1 MFSIS
6 CQKNFSSN
14 LWCFNYVFSENLE
27 VVEEPLMHQATE
39 LIDSVLMESYG
50 FIPKQI
56 SILFD
61 HNELFEPDV
70 LLKYK
75 EPSNNG
81 SLYESVQVLKRTKD
95 YLREV
100 WLCSVLTYFYE
111 KPPENLYVLITEK
124 TEDMDK

>member
-1 MFSIS
+1 MFTIH
-6 CQKNFSSN
+6 CHKNTQSK
-14 LWCFNYVFSENLE
+14 LWCFDHVFSESLE
-27 VVEEPLMHQATE
+27 VQEEPLMHQATQ

-61 HNELFEPDV
+61 HNALFEPDV

-75 EPSNNG
+75 EPSSDG
-81 SLYESVQVLKRTKD
+81 SLYESVQVLKRTED
-95 YLREV
+95 YVHEV
-100 WLCSVLTYFYE
+100 WLCPVLTYFYE

-124 TEDMDK
+124 TEDIDN